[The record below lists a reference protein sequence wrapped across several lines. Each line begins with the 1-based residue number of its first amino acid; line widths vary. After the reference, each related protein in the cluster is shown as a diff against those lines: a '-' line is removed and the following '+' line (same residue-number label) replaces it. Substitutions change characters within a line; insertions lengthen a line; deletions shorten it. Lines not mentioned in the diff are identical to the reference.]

1 MVSVDSEL
9 EFVKV
14 HRREGVIFLC
24 QTLGSPDKALQKKK
38 VKRLSP
44 QTLKDFNRQGMVLW
58 MKFLNDLIIGLMV
71 LKSELFPHS

>member
-24 QTLGSPDKALQKKK
+24 QTLGSPDKAYCR
-38 VKRLSP
+38 KRKSRGYLP
-44 QTLKDFNRQGMVLW
+44 QTLKDSQ
-58 MKFLNDLIIGLMV
+58 
-71 LKSELFPHS
+71 